1 MIDNEV
7 STPRNVIVTGGALG
21 IGGGISRRFATDGDN
36 VLLVDINND
45 AASETAAAIV
55 SAGGTC
61 TPLIADVTTAEG
73 VASVATFVD
82 SEWGGRVDVLVNN
95 VGDFRPAKPV
105 FVKSTPEMWEQ
116 LYRINLWHV
125 LAMTHEF
132 APRMIT
138 HGTGNIVN
146 VSTVEAFRGIPG
158 HAAYS
163 AYKAGVSAF
172 TKSMAVELSPN
183 GIRVNA
189 IAPDLTDTPQ
199 TSSDAMLNGRDP
211 ELIPSWIPLGR
222 FGQVGDHADVVA
234 FLASNDSRF
243 VTGVTIPVDGG
254 TLAASGWHG
263 KARSR
268 GWTNMPD
275 GA

>member
-21 IGGGISRRFATDGDN
+21 IGGGISRRFAADGDN

-45 AASETAAAIV
+45 AATETASAII

-61 TPLIADVTTAEG
+61 TPLIADVTTPEG
-73 VASVATFVD
+73 VAAVAAHVD
-82 SEWGGRVDVLVNN
+82 AAWGGRVDVLVNN
-95 VGDFRPAKPV
+95 VGDFRPAKAV

-116 LYRINLWHV
+116 LYRVNLWHV

-132 APRMIT
+132 APRMIA

-158 HAAYS
+158 NAAYS

-172 TKSMAVELSPN
+172 TKSRTYA
-183 GIRVNA
+183 
-189 IAPDLTDTPQ
+189 
-199 TSSDAMLNGRDP
+199 
-211 ELIPSWIPLGR
+211 
-222 FGQVGDHADVVA
+222 
-234 FLASNDSRF
+234 
-243 VTGVTIPVDGG
+243 
-254 TLAASGWHG
+254 
-263 KARSR
+263 
-268 GWTNMPD
+268 
-275 GA
+275 